1 MGDFGC
7 SKKKEANS
15 HLSQGQAP
23 HIALNFVAR
32 AEREEP
38 LPSLAMRSQSWRSS
52 PRCCSPSTWSCSQ
65 SCSPS
70 TLRSPARC
78 TDPPPPRLVRGST
91 RTPAKPV
98 VCPRG
103 TSLSLSF
110 SFVFSRFHRSA
121 AITLI
126 QRKSQVWPLASSE
139 KGLISE
145 KTRVSS
151 RTLSIRLYLLS
162 FVCLRALLASSTISL
177 YSEVLNWPDHFFA
190 MISRADS
197 NSIAKK
203 TISFFLQKTRQDT
216 ADTNVTR
223 YKRGL
228 LSLRSSGLFPFQPT
242 ENKSKKWS

>member
-1 MGDFGC
+1 MIIHKQFIFDQDYIAMGDIGC

-98 VCPRG
+98 ACPRG

-139 KGLISE
+139 KRFILRE
-145 KTRVSS
+145 KQGQQPHSFNSVLFAVVCLSS
-151 RTLSIRLYLLS
+151 RFIGLVHNFSIL
-162 FVCLRALLASSTISL
+162 
-177 YSEVLNWPDHFFA
+177 
-190 MISRADS
+190 
-197 NSIAKK
+197 
-203 TISFFLQKTRQDT
+203 
-216 ADTNVTR
+216 
-223 YKRGL
+223 
-228 LSLRSSGLFPFQPT
+228 
-242 ENKSKKWS
+242 

>member
-1 MGDFGC
+1 MIIHKQFIFDQDYIAMGDIGC

-98 VCPRG
+98 ACPRG

-139 KGLISE
+139 KGLFSE
-145 KTRVSS
+145 KNRVSS
-151 RTLSIRLYLLS
+151 RTLSIRVYLLS

-177 YSEVLNWPDHFFA
+177 YSEVLNWPDHFFVA
-190 MISRADS
+190 MISKADS
-197 NSIAKK
+197 HSIA
-203 TISFFLQKTRQDT
+203 
-216 ADTNVTR
+216 
-223 YKRGL
+223 
-228 LSLRSSGLFPFQPT
+228 
-242 ENKSKKWS
+242 

>member
-1 MGDFGC
+1 MIIHQQFIFDQDYYKLREILDVQRRRKPIPTWVKVKLLTF
-7 SKKKEANS
+7 
-15 HLSQGQAP
+15 
-23 HIALNFVAR
+23 ALNFVAR

-78 TDPPPPRLVRGST
+78 TNPPPPRLVRGST
-91 RTPAKPV
+91 RTPVKPV

-162 FVCLRALLASSTISL
+162 FVCLHALLASSTISL
-177 YSEVLNWPDHFFA
+177 YSEVLNWPD
-190 MISRADS
+190 
-197 NSIAKK
+197 N
-203 TISFFLQKTRQDT
+203 FFLLGYPKQILT
-216 ADTNVTR
+216 
-223 YKRGL
+223 L
-228 LSLRSSGLFPFQPT
+228 
-242 ENKSKKWS
+242 

>member
-1 MGDFGC
+1 MGDIGC

-32 AEREEP
+32 GEREEP

-91 RTPAKPV
+91 RTLAKPV
-98 VCPRG
+98 ACPRG

-126 QRKSQVWPLASSE
+126 QRKSQVWSLASSE
-139 KGLISE
+139 KRFILRE
-145 KTRVSS
+145 NRVSS
-151 RTLSIRLYLLS
+151 RTLSIRFYLLS

-177 YSEVLNWPDHFFA
+177 YSEVLN
-190 MISRADS
+190 
-197 NSIAKK
+197 
-203 TISFFLQKTRQDT
+203 
-216 ADTNVTR
+216 
-223 YKRGL
+223 
-228 LSLRSSGLFPFQPT
+228 
-242 ENKSKKWS
+242 

>member
-1 MGDFGC
+1 MIIHQQFIFDQDYVGMGDFGC

-32 AEREEP
+32 AGREEP

-52 PRCCSPSTWSCSQ
+52 PRCCSPSTWSCFQ

-98 VCPRG
+98 ACPRG

-126 QRKSQVWPLASSE
+126 QRKSQVQCYFSS
-139 KGLISE
+139 
-145 KTRVSS
+145 
-151 RTLSIRLYLLS
+151 
-162 FVCLRALLASSTISL
+162 SL
-177 YSEVLNWPDHFFA
+177 YSQYRAAGEAVFVFFT
-190 MISRADS
+190 S
-197 NSIAKK
+197 
-203 TISFFLQKTRQDT
+203 TILQQNIIMKHV
-216 ADTNVTR
+216 AF
-223 YKRGL
+223 K
-228 LSLRSSGLFPFQPT
+228 
-242 ENKSKKWS
+242 